1 MLISVILVVNDDRD
15 ISRPLEQLTC
25 QPGEGQFIV
34 VAGGD
39 GRGQPAIGGAGDV
52 KVVSSPAMDIAVCFN
67 SGAAVATGDVL
78 LFLLAESHLPPDA
91 ILAIER
97 NLELLPQTI
106 GGNFHLKFRGNALLA
121 STLFYLLKWWRYRGI
136 YWAETGIFVRRRTFE
151 ELGGFPAGSSLADL
165 EFVRRL
171 EQLGPTLY
179 LPEAIIAPLPS
190 LQRAL
195 VWLFAP
201 VLMKLRQ

>member
-1 MLISVILVVNDDRD
+1 MISVILVVNDDRD

-25 QPGEGQFIV
+25 QPGEGQIIV

-97 NLELLPQTI
+97 NLKLLPQTI

-136 YWAETGIFVRRRTFE
+136 YWAETGIIVRRRSFE
-151 ELGGFPAGSSLADL
+151 ELGGFPAGTPLADL

-171 EQLGPTLY
+171 EQLGPTLF